1 MNKENLVRLTN
12 NVEIVREALETQW
25 CGERDKRALDCV
37 HFDEYC
43 FNVID
48 IISPISTGLMSE
60 ETALK
65 GALKAYTLFVCLYSL
80 NLKQDEV
87 DQENLNLVK
96 DAISKNVENNW
107 PYFYEKIESGY
118 RMKREI
124 KRLTED

>member
-1 MNKENLVRLTN
+1 MKGENLERLAVN
-12 NVEIVREALETQW
+12 DRLVNEALETQW

-60 ETALK
+60 EAALK

-107 PYFYEKIESGY
+107 PYFYEKIESNY
-118 RMKREI
+118 RMKMEI
-124 KRLTED
+124 KRLTEE